1 MAPAIRFCSF
11 FDRLFSTLSPLVV
24 GKEAR
29 IAAARAAGFSGEKK
43 TEKKKKSVITSYKSV
58 TKNEFPFLF
67 LYELKH
73 AVV

>member
-24 GKEAR
+24 GKEAWV
-29 IAAARAAGFSGEKK
+29 AAARAAGFSGEK

-58 TKNEFPFLF
+58 TKN
-67 LYELKH
+67 
-73 AVV
+73 